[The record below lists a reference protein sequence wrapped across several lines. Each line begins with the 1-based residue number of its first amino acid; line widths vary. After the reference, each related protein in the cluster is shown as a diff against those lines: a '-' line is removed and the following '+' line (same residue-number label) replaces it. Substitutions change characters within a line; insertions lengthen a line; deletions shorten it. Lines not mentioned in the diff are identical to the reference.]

1 MKTRPHPS
9 TKPYFPCLSC
19 PDFGK
24 TCAGKSTRQMPTK
37 EWCEYMRDVKE
48 CRKAKGDFITNQQIA
63 EQADASLSTIE
74 RIMAIS
80 IDKDINRD
88 IARRIEI
95 AIIGTDAE
103 KPCYREYN
111 DTALLERIAA
121 LEKEVQD
128 WKHENELKNKV
139 LERLLQ

>member
-9 TKPYFPCLSC
+9 TKPYYPCLSC

-24 TCAGKSTRQMPTK
+24 TCAGKSTRKMTTK
-37 EWCEYMRDVKE
+37 EWCEYMKDVKE

-63 EQADASLSTIE
+63 DAADASVSTVE
-74 RIMAIS
+74 RILAIS

-103 KPCYREYN
+103 KPCYREYT
-111 DTALLERIAA
+111 DSTLQERIAA
-121 LEKEVQD
+121 LEEDVRR
-128 WKHENELKNKV
+128 WKYENDLKNRV
-139 LERLLQ
+139 LEKLL

>member
-9 TKPYFPCLSC
+9 TKPYSTCLSC

-24 TCAGKSTRQMPTK
+24 TCSGKSTRSMTTK

-48 CRKAKGDFITNQQIA
+48 CRKARGDFITNQQIA
-63 EQADASLSTIE
+63 AQTDASISTVE
-74 RIMAIS
+74 RIFAII

-95 AIIGTDAE
+95 AVIGTDAE
-103 KPCYREYN
+103 KPCYREYT
-111 DTALLERIAA
+111 DSALQERIAE
-121 LEKEVQD
+121 LEKKLEY
-128 WKHENELKNKV
+128 WRNENDLKNKM
-139 LERLLQ
+139 LAKLLQ

>member
-9 TKPYFPCLSC
+9 TKPYYQCLSC

-24 TCAGKSTRQMPTK
+24 SCGGKSTRGMTTK
-37 EWCEYMRDVKE
+37 EFCEYLRDVKD

-63 EQADASLSTIE
+63 DEVGVSLSTVE
-74 RIMAIS
+74 RVFAIS

-88 IARRIEI
+88 IGRRMEI
-95 AIIGTDAE
+95 AVVGTAEE

-111 DTALLERIAA
+111 DSALLARIAA
-121 LEKEVQD
+121 LEKEVERWQN
-128 WKHENELKNKV
+128 ENDLKAKIIAK
-139 LERLLQ
+139 LI